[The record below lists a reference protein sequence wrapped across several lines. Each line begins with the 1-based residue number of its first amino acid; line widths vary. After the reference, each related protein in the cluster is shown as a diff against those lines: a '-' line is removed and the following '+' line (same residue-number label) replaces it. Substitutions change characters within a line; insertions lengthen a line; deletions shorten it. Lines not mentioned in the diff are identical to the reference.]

1 MKMHTTKQQQYRAPI
16 LMTPSELSEKIS
28 RLSQILDFENEL
40 LELRSPQS
48 MSEHQA
54 EKTRLV
60 AIYNQQMMLIKA
72 SPDHFKKFPQKEIDK
87 LKSISQSFYETLDTH
102 FRKLSTVKTVTE
114 GLVKAVA
121 NEVAKKNAPPKTY
134 SANAAF
140 QTSVSSRN
148 NRTLGGAISLNE
160 VV

>member
-1 MKMHTTKQQQYRAPI
+1 MQSPLAQQQQRMPI
-16 LMTPSELSEKIS
+16 LMTPKELAEKIA
-28 RLSQILDFENEL
+28 RLCQILEYENEML
-40 LELRSPQS
+40 DLKSPQS
-48 MSEHQA
+48 LTEHQA
-54 EKTRLV
+54 EKSRLV
-60 AIYNQQMMLIKA
+60 AIYNQQMILIKDN
-72 SPDHFKKFPQKEIDK
+72 PKHFKKYPKTEIEC
-87 LKSISQSFYETLDTH
+87 LKTVSRDFYEALDAH

-121 NEVAKKNAPPKTY
+121 DEVAKKNAPPKTY
-134 SANAAF
+134 SANASI